1 MMKIQRCIF
10 NLFEENTYVLYDTE
24 SREAIVVDP
33 GMSTERERDAFNDF
47 IAENHLHISAI
58 VNTHLHLDHSFGI
71 NHIKERYGA
80 KLTAEK
86 ADADLAASLSAQAAR
101 FGIRLPEDFGIDID
115 NTVDGDSSFDF
126 DGHRVELIAVPGHT
140 RGGMAIYIPDLKI
153 VFSGDSL
160 FGGAIGRTDLPGGD
174 HRQLVES
181 IRNRLLTLPDD
192 TTVLPGHME
201 PTTIGDERRNNPYL

>member
-1 MMKIQRCIF
+1 M
-10 NLFEENTYVLYDTE
+10 
-24 SREAIVVDP
+24 
-33 GMSTERERDAFNDF
+33 
-47 IAENHLHISAI
+47 
-58 VNTHLHLDHSFGI
+58 
-71 NHIKERYGA
+71 
-80 KLTAEK
+80 
-86 ADADLAASLSAQAAR
+86 
-101 FGIRLPEDFGIDID
+101 
-115 NTVDGDSSFDF
+115 DGDSSFDF

>member
-1 MMKIQRCIF
+1 M
-10 NLFEENTYVLYDTE
+10 
-24 SREAIVVDP
+24 
-33 GMSTERERDAFNDF
+33 
-47 IAENHLHISAI
+47 LHISAI